1 MIKFM
6 AKVYMRNDNEN
17 AIQIS
22 DWTLFSLGTFVGS
35 AYYIR
40 PENYE
45 TQLIKDDWDIDWDTC
60 FPGKFIKLCNDF
72 SGPKRYGT
80 AFYLCFSDEFDETK
94 SLWCSTWVHT
104 APYNISY
111 GEKMFFHESLTPN
124 PNPNNYIR
132 TIYVTTRYQT
142 HAPQDQNY
150 CWVFSDVP
158 RYNKAFINFNEIVN
172 YDASNPYLSS
182 AYCYCVYKDT
192 NDPDWYYGW
201 NAPLYRYVLE
211 INPPN
216 AIKNFSFFMD
226 ELIDLSPV
234 QVDYD
239 PYVDG
244 GGSSTGGSG
253 GGGAWDDS
261 SDVVQ
266 PSTLN
271 LPNTTSI
278 VKMYLLDDTTIASF
292 ASAINAQSFTNWQ
305 SYLPMFSNPLEALIT
320 LHWLPIN
327 YPASPVIGSITIG
340 KYDTNIVADIISN
353 QFVEFDLGSIHVN
366 EYWGNYLDYDGTRLQ
381 LYLPYLS
388 CINLLPDEVM
398 GKDLRI
404 KYNIDMLTGVCTAI
418 VYTYNDTIIYSG
430 SGNMAVEIPLS
441 AITFSNLASNFLSAT
456 TSVIV
461 AGATMAASGGTAVGG
476 AALASASLSGATS
489 IMSSKPNY
497 SKAGYVGSTAGAM
510 SYQTPYLLIS
520 RVAQCVPQYNNEF
533 AGYPLY
539 VTKKIGDCTGF
550 TQVDNIHLKNMTA
563 TDSEKAQIIELLKGG
578 VLV

>member
-6 AKVYMRNDNEN
+6 AKVFMKSINQDAE
-17 AIQIS
+17 QIS
-22 DWTLFSLGTFVGS
+22 DWTLFTLGTFVGS
-35 AYYIR
+35 AFYIR

-45 TQLIKDDWDIDWDTC
+45 TQLLKADWDIDWDTC
-60 FPGKFIKLCNDF
+60 FPGKFIRLCNDYT
-72 SGPKRYGT
+72 GTKQYGT
-80 AFYLCFSDEFDETK
+80 QFYLCFSDEFDSHK
-94 SLWCSTWVHT
+94 SLYCSIWQQQAPYILEYGSTW
-104 APYNISY
+104 YFDSN
-111 GEKMFFHESLTPN
+111 LRPN
-124 PNPNNYIR
+124 PNPQNYSP
-132 TIYVTTRYQT
+132 TIYFSSVYKS
-142 HAPQDQNY
+142 HAPTDQNY
-150 CWVFSDVP
+150 CFVFSDIP
-158 RYNKAFINFNEIVN
+158 FYNEAFLTFDEIVN
-172 YDASNPYLSS
+172 YNKPNSYIDASK
-182 AYCYCVYKDT
+182 AYCVYKDP
-192 NDPDWYYGW
+192 NDNDYYYGF
-201 NAPLYRYVLE
+201 NTPLRRDVLE

-226 ELIDLSPV
+226 ELIDQSPV

-244 GGSSTGGSG
+244 GGSSTGGAG

-320 LHWLPIN
+320 LHWLPIT
-327 YPASPVIGSITIG
+327 YPSSPVVGSITIG
-340 KYDTNIVADIISN
+340 KYDTSIVADIISN

-398 GKDLRI
+398 GKDLHI

-441 AITFSNLASNFLSAT
+441 AITFSAT
-456 TSVIV
+456 Y
-461 AGATMAASGGTAVGG
+461 SGF
-476 AALASASLSGATS
+476 
-489 IMSSKPNY
+489 I
-497 SKAGYVGSTAGAM
+497 
-510 SYQTPYLLIS
+510 
-520 RVAQCVPQYNNEF
+520 
-533 AGYPLY
+533 
-539 VTKKIGDCTGF
+539 
-550 TQVDNIHLKNMTA
+550 NI
-563 TDSEKAQIIELLKGG
+563 
-578 VLV
+578 

>member
-1 MIKFM
+1 MIRFM
-6 AKVYMRNDNEN
+6 AKIFFKYNTNSDPVE
-17 AIQIS
+17 IS
-22 DWTLFSLGTFVGS
+22 DWTEFSIGDFVGS

-40 PENYE
+40 PGNYE
-45 TQLIKDDWDIDWDTC
+45 TQLLKADYNVNWDTC
-60 FPGKFIKLCNDF
+60 FPGKFYRLCNAY
-72 SGPKRYGT
+72 SGNKTYGST
-80 AFYLCFSDEFDETK
+80 FYLCFSDSFDESK
-94 SLWCSTWVHT
+94 SLFQSILRLSQ
-104 APYNISY
+104 PYDIGLGDCYFPTTVLSSY
-111 GEKMFFHESLTPN
+111 YH
-124 PNPNNYIR
+124 
-132 TIYVTTRYQT
+132 IYVENRIYTTHT
-142 HAPQDQNY
+142 PSDDNY
-150 CWVFSDVP
+150 AYIFSDLP
-158 RYNKAFINFNEIVN
+158 YYNTAFFSFDEIVE
-172 YDASNPYLSS
+172 YTRTDPSLSTS
-182 AYCYCVYKDT
+182 YSYIIYQDP
-192 NDPDWYYGW
+192 NDNDFYYG
-201 NAPLYRYVLE
+201 Y
-211 INPPN
+211 NPCFYWPSTYIDAPN
-216 AIKNFSFFMD
+216 ALRNFATGMAT
-226 ELIDLSPV
+226 LVNQSPV
-234 QVDYD
+234 QVDTD

-244 GGSSTGGSG
+244 GGSSSGGRG

-278 VKMYLLDDTTIASF
+278 VKMYLLDDSTIASF

-327 YPASPVIGSITIG
+327 YPSSPVIGSITIG
-340 KYDTNIVADIISN
+340 KYDTNITADIISN

-441 AITFSNLASNFLSAT
+441 AITFSNLASNLLSAT

-461 AGATMAASGGTAVGG
+461 AGATMAASGGAVAGG
-476 AALASASLSGATS
+476 TALASASLSGATS

-563 TDSEKAQIIELLKGG
+563 TDSEKTQIIELLKGG